1 MTVHTLGLTPA
12 LDVVYVLDEVRLGGI
27 HRPPVVLRSAGGKSL
42 NVARALTLL
51 GVPVRAIAPLGGR
64 IGDLV
69 AQLLDEHG
77 VRVDRITSS
86 VETRMC
92 VTASDTTARTL
103 TEFYEPVTAF
113 DVPLAEIAQRTAHVK
128 PGEWL
133 TLSGAVPGAVDPH
146 ALADLLAAEVERGV
160 LLAVD
165 VHGPALGTIL
175 EGASPR
181 LVKVNRSEA
190 EELTGHDDR
199 EDAAAALLARGATV
213 AVVTDG
219 EAGSFALTADG
230 ERVSAPPVTRPGLF
244 PVGSGDCYLAGLVAV
259 LDAGGDLAAA
269 LDAAAAVAAANAQLP
284 GAAVFDVPPIP
295 SLSPMGV

>member
-77 VRVDRITSS
+77 VAVDRIPSA

-113 DVPLAEIAQRTAHVK
+113 DVPLAEIAWRTARVR

-133 TLSGAVPGAVDPH
+133 TLSGAMPSGVDPR
-146 ALADLLAAEVERGV
+146 ALAELLAADVARGV

-165 VHGPALGTIL
+165 VHGPSLGTIL
-175 EGASPR
+175 EVARPR

-190 EELTGHDDR
+190 EELTGLDDPER
-199 EDAAAALLARGATV
+199 AASALLARGAGA

-219 EAGSFALTADG
+219 EAGSFGLTADG
-230 ERVSAPPVTRPGLF
+230 DRVSAPPVSRPGMF

-259 LDAGGDLAAA
+259 LDAGGGLTAA
-269 LDAAAAVAAANAQLP
+269 LEAAAAVAAANAQSP
-284 GAAVFDVPPIP
+284 GAAVFEVPPIEA
-295 SLSPMGV
+295 LAG